1 MSTLSLT
8 PDEANAKIVQVDDA
22 MVTARS
28 MGNRILDQ
36 TQTMTASSWTG
47 GRAATFNAIMTQH
60 RDDFEAVINRLQQV
74 ADKGKADIQTITTHD
89 AG

>member
-1 MSTLSLT
+1 MTLSLT
-8 PDEANAKIVQVDDA
+8 PEQANAKIAQVDDA
-22 MVTARS
+22 MMTART
-28 MGNRILDQ
+28 MGNRILDN
-36 TQTMTASSWTG
+36 TQTMTASSWLG

-74 ADKGKADIQTITTHD
+74 AEKGKSDIQTITAHD